1 MANPPRIR
9 KRVHAVRRAPDG
21 SAFEKC
27 DNCGASVPIALADM
41 HECEAQPKTAVKR
54 FKGLNGKQ
62 NIVERCYSDQP
73 RSPFRIF
80 MEDFMNTCKKRKLID
95 IDRKGFE
102 IWRNMSKE
110 ERQPY
115 VNNAT
120 KVNLAYLKSLIQ
132 EVHDSSEVDEEADS
146 AMVGKFDPKLKVR
159 NRLLIRNSY
168 GFDENGSVNGFPIT
182 PNKFFVQEAIG
193 AEYGEGFETFRQDGP
208 LKVDV
213 QQVFM
218 QECLL
223 FSPSLEEMKG
233 LLWNILLSLGKEIPD
248 DGYAQRLM
256 LYAGADHV
264 WHKALHWETAESEV
278 DRLKLRLSQLYYY
291 HLLRLRES
299 IEGLKEWLDA
309 AVRAG
314 IPCAVVSSLDRIN
327 MAIVAEEDGMES
339 IAHRFLSA
347 GLKLDR
353 KPSKCVVFEDDPRG
367 ITTAH
372 NCTMM
377 AVALIGTVAEP
388 KTASVAEPLLL
399 NAVRGENVERPPVWL
414 MRQAGRYMKS
424 YQTICE
430 KYPSFRERSENVDLV
445 VEISLQP
452 WNVFKPDGVIL
463 FSDILTPLS
472 GMNIPFDIVKG
483 KGPVIFNPLHTAADV
498 DQVREFVPEESVP
511 YVGKSLT
518 ILRKEVDNK
527 AAVLGFVGAPF
538 TLASYVVEGGSSKH
552 FSKIKRL
559 AFSEP
564 KVLHALLQKFA
575 TSMAKYIQ
583 YQAKNGAQA
592 VQIFDSWA
600 TELSPVDFE
609 EFSLPYLKQIV
620 DTVRKTHP
628 NLPLILYASG
638 SGGLLE
644 RLALT
649 GVDVVSLDWT
659 VDMAEGRR
667 RLGPNL
673 AVQGNVDPGVL
684 FGSKEFITNR
694 INDVVRKAGKGKH
707 ILNLGHGIIVGTP
720 EENVAHFFEVAKGI
734 RY

>member
-1 MANPPRIR
+1 MSCICSINSISSFSALSSSPRKSIPKPPI
-9 KRVHAVRRAPDG
+9 VH
-21 SAFEKC
+21 C
-27 DNCGASVPIALADM
+27 
-41 HECEAQPKTAVKR
+41 
-54 FKGLNGKQ
+54 
-62 NIVERCYSDQP
+62 
-73 RSPFRIF
+73 
-80 MEDFMNTCKKRKLID
+80 
-95 IDRKGFE
+95 
-102 IWRNMSKE
+102 
-110 ERQPY
+110 
-115 VNNAT
+115 
-120 KVNLAYLKSLIQ
+120 SL
-132 EVHDSSEVDEEADS
+132 
-146 AMVGKFDPKLKVR
+146 P
-159 NRLLIRNSY
+159 
-168 GFDENGSVNGFPIT
+168 
-182 PNKFFVQEAIG
+182 
-193 AEYGEGFETFRQDGP
+193 
-208 LKVDV
+208 
-213 QQVFM
+213 
-218 QECLL
+218 
-223 FSPSLEEMKG
+223 
-233 LLWNILLSLGKEIPD
+233 
-248 DGYAQRLM
+248 
-256 LYAGADHV
+256 
-264 WHKALHWETAESEV
+264 
-278 DRLKLRLSQLYYY
+278 
-291 HLLRLRES
+291 
-299 IEGLKEWLDA
+299 
-309 AVRAG
+309 
-314 IPCAVVSSLDRIN
+314 
-327 MAIVAEEDGMES
+327 
-339 IAHRFLSA
+339 
-347 GLKLDR
+347 
-353 KPSKCVVFEDDPRG
+353 
-367 ITTAH
+367 
-372 NCTMM
+372 
-377 AVALIGTVAEP
+377 GTVAEP

-518 ILRKEVDNK
+518 ILRKEVQLSVFLFQFSTLKVDNK

-564 KVLHALLQKFA
+564 KVLHTLLQKFA